1 MLDNPIVKCI
11 NKLMQNK
18 NIERKQMSKIR
29 MNTEFRNKILNRYVD
44 HAEKENT
51 QEREA
56 YNQAREKVDELYPKA
71 FELAKTVVG
80 RAYPQEDVATCKS
93 LKAKYGQPLD
103 VVAKDK
109 CFYFSYAKD
118 QLEEDEDEDDRQV
131 SEHFDFGLFGEC
143 ESSNNYHNESG
154 KRFAYAYKR
163 EELKEKDCN
172 ADILAQQNEK
182 DDNPYKTKH
191 IEANDKA
198 LGYSRY
204 NSYNSENDN
213 NVGITRQFDSQ
224 FFLDIIGTSH
234 CRSRTIACT
243 KEEFVVFKMLKLAKS
258 NVITCHQKWID
269 SIEKQKQ
276 AMKTG
281 LKAYRYLSEG
291 VELMKELGIEI
302 DEAELVRCNS
312 TGLTIYNPVNLAS
325 MIKGMKNTTM
335 TREQKIAFRK
345 EYEAQNKL
353 N

>member
-1 MLDNPIVKCI
+1 MQTNNRKVK
-11 NKLMQNK
+11 
-18 NIERKQMSKIR
+18 MSKIR
-29 MNTEFRNKILNRYVD
+29 MNTEFRNKILNRYVE
-44 HAEKENT
+44 HAETETT
-51 QEREA
+51 QEQQGFL
-56 YNQAREKVDELYPKA
+56 QARENVDMLYPQA

-80 RAYPQEDVATCKS
+80 RAYPSEDVATCKS

-118 QLEEDEDEDDRQV
+118 QLDEDEDENDRNV
-131 SEHFDFGLFGEC
+131 SEHFDFGLFGSTGTSEY
-143 ESSNNYHNESG
+143 SDDTG
-154 KRFAYAYKR
+154 KQFAYAYKR
-163 EELKEKDCN
+163 EELKAKECN
-172 ADILAQQNEK
+172 PDILAQQNGK
-182 DDNPYKTKH
+182 DENPHKTKH
-191 IEANDKA
+191 IDANNKA
-198 LGYSRY
+198 LGYSNYSRY
-204 NSYNSENDN
+204 NSDDDN
-213 NVGITRQFDSQ
+213 NVGISREFDSQ
-224 FFLDIIGTSH
+224 FYLDIIGTSH

-243 KEEFVVFKMLKLAKS
+243 RQEFEVFKMLKQAKS

-269 SIEKQKQ
+269 SIEKQKS

-291 VELMKELGIEI
+291 VELMKELGIEL

-335 TREQKIAFRK
+335 TREQKIAIRK
-345 EYEAQNKL
+345 EYEKQNNL

>member
-1 MLDNPIVKCI
+1 
-11 NKLMQNK
+11 MQNK
-18 NIERKQMSKIR
+18 NIERKTMSKIR

-44 HAEKENT
+44 NAETENT

-56 YNQAREKVDELYPKA
+56 FNQAREKVDEIYPHA
-71 FELAKTVVG
+71 FNVATQVVM
-80 RAYPQEDVATCKS
+80 RAYPTEDVLTCKS
-93 LKAKYGQPLD
+93 LKQKYGQPLD

-118 QLEEDEDEDDRQV
+118 QLEDDEDERDRNI
-131 SEHFDFGLFGEC
+131 SEHFDFGLFGSTGTSEYND
-143 ESSNNYHNESG
+143 ETG
-154 KRFAYAYKR
+154 KQFAYAYKR
-163 EELKEKDCN
+163 EELKAKDCN
-172 ADILAQQNEK
+172 PDILAQQNGK
-182 DDNPYKTKH
+182 DDNPHKTKH

-198 LGYSRY
+198 LGYSHY
-204 NSYNSENDN
+204 SSYNSDNDN
-213 NVGITRQFDSQ
+213 SVGITREFDSQ
-224 FFLDIIGTSH
+224 FYLDIIGTSH
-234 CRSRTIACT
+234 CRSRTIACSR
-243 KEEFVVFKMLKLAKS
+243 EEFLIFKMLKQAKA

-335 TREQKIAFRK
+335 TREQKIAIRK
-345 EYEAQNKL
+345 QYESEGKIN
-353 N
+353 

>member
-1 MLDNPIVKCI
+1 
-11 NKLMQNK
+11 
-18 NIERKQMSKIR
+18 MSKIR
-29 MNTEFRNKILNRYVD
+29 MNTEFRNKILNRYVES
-44 HAEKENT
+44 AETENT

-56 YNQAREKVDELYPKA
+56 YFGAREKVDILYPQA
-71 FELAKTVVG
+71 FELATQVIK
-80 RAYPQEDVATCKS
+80 RAYPEEDVQTCKS

-118 QLEEDEDEDDRQV
+118 KLEEDESESDREV
-131 SEHFDFGLFGEC
+131 SEHFDFGLFGSCGNSEYSD
-143 ESSNNYHNESG
+143 ETG
-154 KRFAYAYKR
+154 KQFAYAYKR
-163 EELKEKDCN
+163 EELKAKDCN
-172 ADILAQQNEK
+172 PDILAQQNDK
-182 DDNPYKTKH
+182 QDNPHKTKH

-204 NSYNSENDN
+204 SSYNSDNDN
-213 NVGITRQFDSQ
+213 NVGMTREFDSQ
-224 FFLDIIGTSH
+224 WYLDIIGTSH

-243 KEEFVVFKMLKLAKS
+243 KQEFMVFQFLKQAKS

-302 DEAELVRCNS
+302 DEAELVRCDS
-312 TGLTIYNPVNLAS
+312 TGLTIYNPQNLAS

-335 TREQKIAFRK
+335 TREQKIAIRK
-345 EYEAQNKL
+345 EYEKQNKL

>member
-1 MLDNPIVKCI
+1 
-11 NKLMQNK
+11 
-18 NIERKQMSKIR
+18 MSKIR

-56 YNQAREKVDELYPKA
+56 YLQSIEKVDELYPHA
-71 FELAKTVVG
+71 FNVATQVVM
-80 RAYPQEDVATCKS
+80 RSYPTEDVLTCKS
-93 LKAKYGQPLD
+93 LKKKYGSPLD

-118 QLEEDEDEDDRQV
+118 KLEKDEDEDDRNV
-131 SEHFDFGLFGEC
+131 SEHFDFGLFGDVS
-143 ESSNNYHNESG
+143 ESSSYGNETG
-154 KRFAYAYKR
+154 KQFAYAYKR
-163 EELKEKDCN
+163 EELKAKECN
-172 ADILAQQNEK
+172 ADIFAQQNEK
-182 DDNPYKTKH
+182 QDNPHKTKH

-213 NVGITRQFDSQ
+213 NIGMTKEFDRQYY
-224 FFLDIIGTSH
+224 LDIIGTSH
-234 CRSRTIACT
+234 CRSRTIACS
-243 KEEFVVFKMLKLAKS
+243 KEEFLIFKIWKQAKA

-291 VELMKELGIEI
+291 VELMTELGITI
-302 DEAELVRCNS
+302 DEAELVRVNS

-335 TREQKIAFRK
+335 TREQKIALRM
-345 EYEAQNKL
+345 EYEKKQNSL

>member
-1 MLDNPIVKCI
+1 
-11 NKLMQNK
+11 MQNK
-18 NIERKQMSKIR
+18 KESENKMSKIR
-29 MNTEFRNKILNRYVD
+29 MNTEFRNKILNRYSES
-44 HAEKENT
+44 AEQEIT
-51 QEREA
+51 QEKDA
-56 YNQAREKVDELYPKA
+56 FNSAREKVDGLYPVV
-71 FELAKTVVG
+71 FDVAKRVVS

-118 QLEEDEDEDDRQV
+118 QDEIDQDEERNEANDTV
-131 SEHFDFGLFGEC
+131 SEHFDFGLFGSTGTSEYND
-143 ESSNNYHNESG
+143 ETG
-154 KRFAYAYKR
+154 KQFAYAYKR
-163 EELKEKDCN
+163 EELKAKDCN
-172 ADILAQQNEK
+172 PDIMAQQNGK
-182 DDNPYKTKH
+182 DDNPHKTKH

-204 NSYNSENDN
+204 SSYNSDDDN
-213 NVGITRQFDSQ
+213 SVGITREFDSQ
-224 FFLDIIGTSH
+224 FYLDIIGTSH

-243 KEEFVVFKMLKLAKS
+243 KQEFEQFKMLKLAKA

-325 MIKGMKNTTM
+325 MIKGMKNQTM
-335 TREQKIAFRK
+335 AREQKIAIRK
-345 EYEAQNKL
+345 QYEREGKIN
-353 N
+353 

>member
-1 MLDNPIVKCI
+1 
-11 NKLMQNK
+11 
-18 NIERKQMSKIR
+18 MSKIR
-29 MNTEFRNKILNRYVD
+29 MNTEFRNKILNRYVES
-44 HAEKENT
+44 AENENT

-56 YNQAREKVDELYPKA
+56 YLQAREKVDELYPQA
-71 FELAKTVVG
+71 FELAKQVVS
-80 RAYPQEDVATCKS
+80 RSYPQEDVDTCKS
-93 LKAKYGQPLD
+93 LKQKYGSPLD

-109 CFYFSYAKD
+109 CFYFSYAKEVG
-118 QLEEDEDEDDRQV
+118 EEENENESYSDEDRNV
-131 SEHFDFGLFGEC
+131 SEHFDFGLYGSVGG
-143 ESSNNYHNESG
+143 SSYSDETG
-154 KRFAYAYKR
+154 KQFAYAYCR
-163 EELKEKDCN
+163 EGLKAQDCN
-172 ADILAQQNEK
+172 PDILAQQNGK
-182 DDNPYKTKH
+182 DDNPHKTKH

-204 NSYNSENDN
+204 SSYNSDNDN
-213 NVGITRQFDSQ
+213 SVGTTRAFDSQ
-224 FFLDIIGTSH
+224 YYLDIIGTSH

-243 KEEFVVFKMLKLAKS
+243 KQEFMVFQFLKQAKG
-258 NVITCHQKWID
+258 NLITCHQKWID

-335 TREQKIAFRK
+335 TREQKIAIRK
-345 EYEAQNKL
+345 EYEKQNKL